1 MYTRI
6 LKELRK
12 QETLK
17 AVYIVLRQYKRQYAL
32 TYNQV
37 EYLLYQY
44 TDKG

>member
-12 QETLK
+12 QGTLK
-17 AVYIVLRQYKRQYAL
+17 AVYIVLRQYKRQYDL

-37 EYLLYQY
+37 EYLLLQY
-44 TDKG
+44 NNQ

>member
-12 QETLK
+12 HSNMK
-17 AVYIVLRQYKRQYAL
+17 DIYFILRQYKREYEL

-44 TDKG
+44 SDK